1 MTYNDARQLPS
12 SSSSQTVSASPPVLP
27 SAPSDGTAT
36 SSGGLSGSAD
46 PPTSTPLPSTSAQT
60 SLTPSLSPSL
70 TSSAPS
76 IVVPSSTS
84 SSSLLSP
91 SMTLPSSTFVPPP
104 LSLFPTSTSSPQAAL
119 ESTTSQSTSS
129 SAPTTSFTTI
139 VTTLGDGSVS
149 TTVAPLPTSL
159 QTTPNSNPSNHP
171 NRVGIIAGTTVAVV
185 SFILLLLSL
194 VFCYRKNKL
203 KKLWNSLDLRGG
215 RARERRGLLEDED
228 FEDDLAHAR
237 SRSDMSQGRPF
248 MLGGGSINM
257 SVGSSAGY
265 QVGHSPVLSNASARF
280 IGPAIPI
287 THLPDPA
294 RPYSR
299 SSYPIST
306 PSSINSSLPAIHSPL
321 PSQSQNQMPNSNSN
335 YTNYNSSV
343 TSIPH
348 SSPPVPSLFRP
359 RASES
364 GSIFREE
371 GVWPPPNEKSNEF
384 VDPFVGHVKKVSSE
398 VGDELGKIV
407 RDVMG
412 PSSSFGDSGSSS
424 TLSPSPPVSVPITSM
439 TVAALGSMGGVATGL
454 DDRTGSR
461 KHLEDSPTSTRKFTN
476 RHTASTPSPSSSPEP
491 SLSPLSAPP
500 AINNNTYANLSP
512 HGNTA
517 LNRRHPS
524 SSSLTLSLPPGA
536 APPSVVVGPKSKS
549 TTMVSPVGSMS
560 PSTPLRS
567 PTSADTANTA
577 NTMNTMNTMNTLTM
591 RSDESSVLY
600 RYNKESGMP
609 KVEEDFGNNSKRRRM
624 SSDGFEFVRGEK
636 VDREVVSH
644 ELGIL
649 KEEASMNVGG
659 GGRSSSSAMPK
670 RRSTVM
676 SMSSQF
682 SAMGMEESS
691 TTSLVLSPSSSPV
704 LNFSQVKKS
713 SPLKQHTLAD

>member
-1 MTYNDARQLPS
+1 MTHNDARQLPS
-12 SSSSQTVSASPPVLP
+12 SSSSQTVSASPPALP

-36 SSGGLSGSAD
+36 SSGSAD
-46 PPTSTPLPSTSAQT
+46 PSTSTPLPSTSAQT
-60 SLTPSLSPSL
+60 SSSPSLSPSL

-76 IVVPSSTS
+76 TVVPSSTS
-84 SSSLLSP
+84 TSSLLSP
-91 SMTLPSSTFVPPP
+91 SMTLPSSTSLPPP

-119 ESTTSQSTSS
+119 ESTTSLSTSS

-371 GVWPPPNEKSNEF
+371 GVWPPPNEKTNEF

-461 KHLEDSPTSTRKFTN
+461 KHLEDSPTSTRKFIN
-476 RHTASTPSPSSSPEP
+476 RHTTSTPSPSSSPEP

-500 AINNNTYANLSP
+500 ADNNTHANLSP

-517 LNRRHPS
+517 FYRRHPS

-536 APPSVVVGPKSKS
+536 APPSVIFGSSSSSSGVVGPKTK
-549 TTMVSPVGSMS
+549 TTTIVSPVGSMS

-567 PTSADTANTA
+567 PTSADTA
-577 NTMNTMNTMNTLTM
+577 NTMNTLTM

-609 KVEEDFGNNSKRRRM
+609 KVEEDFGNSSERRRM

-636 VDREVVSH
+636 VDREVIVVIVISDA
-644 ELGIL
+644 EKKVDGDVG
-649 KEEASMNVGG
+649 NVYVITVFYYYGD
-659 GGRSSSSAMPK
+659 GRVFDDVVGFVAE
-670 RRSTVM
+670 
-676 SMSSQF
+676 F
-682 SAMGMEESS
+682 I
-691 TTSLVLSPSSSPV
+691 
-704 LNFSQVKKS
+704 
-713 SPLKQHTLAD
+713 ADFEFFAG